1 MPISI
6 SWHRLSAHPSNSNI
20 VDLKAARDA
29 ADVSKPYADSS
40 LRFGFAAGAIKQM
53 GLSPSDDAN
62 LMI

>member
-6 SWHRLSAHPSNSNI
+6 SWHRLSAHPSNSNM
-20 VDLKAARDA
+20 VDRKAAG
-29 ADVSKPYADSS
+29 DVFKSCADSS
-40 LRFGFAAGAIKQM
+40 LRFGLVAGAIKQM